1 MSSADEA
8 SAGKDNVVSSFVA
21 MQLFGPEFTGPATEI
36 SHKIGVGTIST
47 IQVYPG
53 NGAPRVGTLPPALTI
68 LKNYFAPQVGRVV
81 LYLNPSMISQSL
93 IQQLQSASGV
103 PVTIASPT
111 AASMSSITTNDFLD
125 AQTMATQASAPNQNQ
140 QMQRWRILQD
150 TQAKI
155 FEVQQNVTLNKAKTQ
170 DKAFKK
176 LDRYIRS

>member
-1 MSSADEA
+1 
-8 SAGKDNVVSSFVA
+8 
-21 MQLFGPEFTGPATEI
+21 
-36 SHKIGVGTIST
+36 
-47 IQVYPG
+47 
-53 NGAPRVGTLPPALTI
+53 
-68 LKNYFAPQVGRVV
+68 
-81 LYLNPSMISQSL
+81 MISQSL